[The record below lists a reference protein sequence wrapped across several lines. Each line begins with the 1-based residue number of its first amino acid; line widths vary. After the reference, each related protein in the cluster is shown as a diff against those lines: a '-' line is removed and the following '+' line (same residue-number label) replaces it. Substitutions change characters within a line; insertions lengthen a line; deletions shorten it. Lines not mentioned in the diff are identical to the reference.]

1 MHRDERIWV
10 LILAAGE
17 GSRLRSLTT
26 TASGT
31 SIPKQ
36 FCSLYGGPSLLQEA
50 LSRAR
55 SVTVDEQVCA
65 VVAAQ
70 HRPWW
75 QPQLADLDTANVI
88 VQPQNR
94 GTANGI
100 LLPLLRLLESDRGA
114 RILLVPS
121 DHHVRDEAVL
131 ARAMRDALQRLRPH
145 SEATLLLGFEPDEP
159 DPQLGYIVPGEPD
172 DHGVRPVARF
182 VEKPS
187 KALAQALIGLGA
199 LWNGFIVASTV
210 HGLLGLFSRS
220 RPRVVHAMR
229 QAIRRD
235 LQSPGQECAV
245 AALYEE
251 LPTLDFSRDVLAD
264 QASSLR
270 VLRVPACGW
279 TDLGTPERVAVALRR
294 PALQADGASRQG
306 LGQLSL
312 AAQQERLR
320 ASTTAAGRV
329 ISGYLAF
336 AEPA

>member
-1 MHRDERIWV
+1 MHGDEQFWV

-36 FCSLYGGPSLLQEA
+36 FCSLHGGPSLLQEA
-50 LSRAR
+50 LNRAR
-55 SVTVDEQVCA
+55 SVTVDDRVCA

-75 QPQLADLDTANVI
+75 RPQLADLDTANVI
-88 VQPQNR
+88 IQPQNR

-100 LLPLLRLLESDRGA
+100 LLALLGLLESNRGA
-114 RILLVPS
+114 RILLLPA
-121 DHHVRDEAVL
+121 DHHVCDEFVL
-131 ARAMRDALQRLRPH
+131 ARAMRDALRRLRPH
-145 SEATLLLGFEPDEP
+145 SEATLLLGLEPDQP

-172 DHGVRPVARF
+172 DHGVRRPARF
-182 VEKPS
+182 VEKPTT
-187 KALAQALIGLGA
+187 AQAQELIGLGA
-199 LWNGFIVASTV
+199 LWNGFIMASTV

-220 RPRVVHAMR
+220 RSRIVHAMR

-235 LQSPGQECAV
+235 LQSPGPACAV
-245 AALYEE
+245 AALYDQ
-251 LPTLDFSRDVLAD
+251 LPTLDFSRDILAD
-264 QASSLR
+264 QVSSLR
-270 VLRVPACGW
+270 VLRVRACGW
-279 TDLGTPERVAVALRR
+279 SDLGTPEGVAVALQR
-294 PALQADGASRQG
+294 PVLQTDGALRQG

-312 AAQQERLR
+312 AAQQQRLR
-320 ASTTAAGRV
+320 GSTTGAGRV

-336 AEPA
+336 AGPA